1 MREKRFKT
9 LLDLALEAEKRGHRA
24 FAQYCRLRDEGL
36 RPQAFVELERFV
48 AQMEKEPFPARRA
61 FAGWLFAFAFYNPQ
75 VLEACPVLLRAKIV
89 APAIDEWI
97 RTEPENPQALRWSQD
112 ERAVLVAVRLAP
124 HDEIAVGRFATIV
137 LARIEYAAHELP
149 EAYLGEEPKQD
160 LLDLEAVLALI
171 EACNG
176 EALEELREEAL
187 DLKTRVRAYLG
198 GGEAS
203 RKR

>member
-1 MREKRFKT
+1 M
-9 LLDLALEAEKRGHRA
+9 EAEKRGHRA

-36 RPQAFVELERFV
+36 RPQAFAELERFV
-48 AQMEKEPFPARRA
+48 AQMEKEPFAARRA
-61 FAGWLFAFAFYNPQ
+61 FAGWLFAFCFYNPQ

-124 HDEIAVGRFATIV
+124 HDEIAVGRFATMT
-137 LARIEYAAHELP
+137 LARIEYSAHELP
-149 EAYLGEEPKQD
+149 GAYLGEEPEQD
-160 LLDLEAVLALI
+160 LLDLEAVIALL
-171 EACNG
+171 EACEG
-176 EALEELREEAL
+176 QALDELKEEAL
-187 DLKTRVRAYLG
+187 DLKMRVREYLS

-203 RKR
+203 RRKV

>member
-1 MREKRFKT
+1 M
-9 LLDLALEAEKRGHRA
+9 AE
-24 FAQYCRLRDEGL
+24 
-36 RPQAFVELERFV
+36 
-48 AQMEKEPFPARRA
+48 MEKQPFAVRRA
-61 FAGWLFAFAFYNPQ
+61 FAGWLFAFCFYNPT

-137 LARIEYAAHELP
+137 LARIEYSAHELP
-149 EAYLGEEPKQD
+149 EAYLGEEPQQD
-160 LLDLEAVLALI
+160 LMDLEAAIALL
-171 EACNG
+171 EACDG
-176 EALEELREEAL
+176 DALEELREEAVE
-187 DLKTRVRAYLG
+187 LKSRVRAYLS